1 MSRYRRS
8 TELFQR
14 AQNSLTGGVSSNVRA
29 LAQPPLYFRSA
40 SGARIVDADENVYLD
55 YTLSQ
60 GPMFL
65 GHSPPAVLDFVERA
79 MRNGQLYGAQHELE
93 IELAE
98 SFQRIVPCAELAR
111 FCNSGSEAVHAA
123 IRLARAHT
131 GRDKILK
138 FEGHYHGWYDETLV
152 SSAPSLEQAGPREAP
167 KPVLASGGQ
176 LASAVDNVIVL
187 PWNDSDLLRATVER
201 HGHELAAVIMEP
213 VMCNNACIPPQPLYL
228 ETVREL
234 CTEYGIVL
242 IFDEVIT
249 GFRLALG
256 GAQSFFGVTPDLA
269 TFGKA
274 MANGFPIACLAG
286 RRELLE
292 RIANLNVNHSGTYN
306 SNVMA
311 TAAAHATI
319 CELQRLDYQRIHQ
332 LGETLINGLRTLAA
346 RYELSVMIQGFG
358 PVFHLAFT
366 ERDSFLDYRDSLAN
380 NGALNS
386 AFVGAMLEKGIRLLS
401 RGLWYLSAAHTEADI
416 QQTLQTVE
424 SIWSHTHEEAAAHPK
439 DYTSRCEQETG

>member
-1 MSRYRRS
+1 MMSRYQRS
-8 TELFQR
+8 AELFQR
-14 AQNSLTGGVSSNVRA
+14 AQSSLAGGVSSNVRT

-65 GHSPPAVLDFVERA
+65 GHGPPAILDFVERA
-79 MRNGQLYGAQHELE
+79 TRNGQLYGGQHDLE

-98 SFQRIVPCAELAR
+98 SIQRAVPCADLAR

-123 IRLARAHT
+123 IRLARAYT

-138 FEGHYHGWYDETLV
+138 FEGHYHGWYDETLI
-152 SSAPSLEQAGPREAP
+152 SSAPGLEQAGPREGP
-167 KPVLASGGQ
+167 EPVLGSDGQ
-176 LASAVDNVIVL
+176 LASAVDNVIVA
-187 PWNDSDLLRATVER
+187 PWNDSELLGSTLQD

-213 VMCNNACIPPQPLYL
+213 VMCNNACIPPRPGYL
-228 ETVREL
+228 EAVREL
-234 CTEYGIVL
+234 CTQYGVVL

-256 GAQSFFGVTPDLA
+256 GAQSYFGVTPDLA

-286 RRELLE
+286 RRDMLE
-292 RIANLNVNHSGTYN
+292 RIASLQVNHSGTYN
-306 SNVMA
+306 SNVMVS
-311 TAAAHATI
+311 AAAYATI
-319 CELQRLDYQRIHQ
+319 CELERLDYQRIHQ
-332 LGETLINGLRTLAA
+332 LGEKLIDGLRKLAA
-346 RYELSVMIQGFG
+346 RFGLPVLIQGIG

-366 ERDSFLDYRDSLAN
+366 ERDSLQDYRDSLEVD
-380 NGALNS
+380 GLRNS
-386 AFVGAMLEKGIRLLS
+386 RFVRAMLDKGIRLLS
-401 RGLWYLSAAHTEADI
+401 RGLWYLSASHTEADI
-416 QQTLQTVE
+416 QQTLDTVE
-424 SIWSHTHEEAAAHPK
+424 EIWRDQSW
-439 DYTSRCEQETG
+439 S